1 MVVGS
6 PADVFATCAVI
17 VGLGCLAALTT
28 PVLDAEPGETP
39 DLGDLTE
46 RLFAG
51 FATLR
56 RESRVRILVGMI
68 AVAGLVNGIADVL
81 FVTFTDER
89 LDGGGGQAGLLAAA
103 YGVGGMLGA
112 IAVARI
118 VRNQHISREF
128 LTSAVLAAGA
138 LVAMAATDGLG
149 TALVLFA
156 VLGAGEAFLKLAAAV
171 TIQRQSPTEVL
182 ARVFGIVEGAQM
194 AAIALGS
201 LLVTILV
208 SRFTVTESFV
218 VLGFVVLGLVVIG
231 VVRLR
236 AAGDGPT
243 SVDPVIIGHLVA
255 DPVFAALPAPT
266 MERLGRTVERQRAP
280 AGTAVVVQGDV
291 GDHYFLIVDGEFTVT
306 KDGEN
311 VNRLGPGQSF
321 GEIALLRDVPRT
333 STVTAVTDAD
343 LLVIERD
350 DFLDAV
356 TGHPHSLTTARAVAA
371 DHVGDD

>member
-1 MVVGS
+1 M
-6 PADVFATCAVI
+6 PF
-17 VGLGCLAALTT
+17 
-28 PVLDAEPGETP
+28 
-39 DLGDLTE
+39 
-46 RLFAG
+46 R
-51 FATLR
+51 
-56 RESRVRILVGMI
+56 
-68 AVAGLVNGIADVL
+68 
-81 FVTFTDER
+81 
-89 LDGGGGQAGLLAAA
+89 
-103 YGVGGMLGA
+103 
-112 IAVARI
+112 
-118 VRNQHISREF
+118 
-128 LTSAVLAAGA
+128 
-138 LVAMAATDGLG
+138 
-149 TALVLFA
+149 
-156 VLGAGEAFLKLAAAV
+156 
-171 TIQRQSPTEVL
+171 RQSPTAVL
-182 ARVFGIVEGAQM
+182 APVFVIVEGAQM

-266 MERLGRTVERQRAP
+266 MERLGRTVERQCAP

-333 STVTAVTDAD
+333 STVTAVTDAE

-356 TGHPHSLTTARAVAA
+356 TGHPHSLTTARSIAA
-371 DHVGDD
+371 DHIGDE